1 MELLFAPESL
11 PFTGAIIFVL
21 LLGALETISL
31 LLGASL
37 FGLFGHIDIDV
48 PHIDHIDIPHVE
60 HIDIAHIDTPHLDA
74 DSGLGWLHVGKV
86 PMLVLLVLFLSS
98 FATVGLSCNALS
110 HYYLGSYPNV
120 YLSSGVAFLSAILA
134 VRVLG
139 NVIAKLIPKDETSA
153 VSLDTLVGHIAII
166 INGTARKN
174 NPAQARVTTEKGQTF
189 YIRVEPEHDYEQFNT
204 HDSVLLIKQLS
215 GSHFLACA
223 NPHPDLL

>member
-1 MELLFAPESL
+1 MELLLAAEST

-37 FGLFGHIDIDV
+37 FGLFGHIDVDADVDFDIDV
-48 PHIDHIDIPHVE
+48 PHIDHIDI
-60 HIDIAHIDTPHLDA
+60 AHDAPHLDA
-74 DSGLGWLHVGKV
+74 DSGLGWLHIGKV

-98 FATVGLSCNALS
+98 FATVGLSCNALT
-110 HYYLGSYPNV
+110 HHYLGFYPSV
-120 YLSSGVAFLSAILA
+120 YLSSAVAFLSAILA

-153 VSLDTLVGHIAII
+153 VSLDTLVGHIAIV

-174 NPAQARVTTEKGQTF
+174 NPAQARVTTEQGQTF
-189 YIRVEPEHDYEQFNT
+189 YVRVEPEHDYEQLNT

-215 GSHFLACA
+215 GTHFLACA